1 MPDGVAG
8 RSPGR
13 PSMRR
18 PRFTGCRPSAS
29 FGRVDAL
36 QEGKRVATP
45 GERHLEEHGVHFRIG
60 IEPVDEIHQVGSRGA
75 RREGVVERPHPHPG
89 GGAMLRPH
97 VHLRGG
103 VLPHQHRGQAHP
115 LAPGG
120 QGGHPGGDLGLDGGG
135 RLLAGEEA
143 GAHRPHRARS
153 TSRIIEI
160 TVATAPV
167 LYPSGITMS
176 A

>member
-13 PSMRR
+13 PSISR
-18 PRFTGCRPSAS
+18 PRFTGWRPSAS
-29 FGRVDAL
+29 LAGVDAL
-36 QEGKRVATP
+36 EEGQRVQAP
-45 GERHLEEHGVHFRIG
+45 GQGHLEEDAVDLRVGV
-60 IEPVDEIHQVGSRGA
+60 EPVEERRQVGRPGIGGQGVI
-75 RREGVVERPHPHPG
+75 EGPHPHPG
-89 GGAMLRPH
+89 GGPVLRPD
-97 VHLRGG
+97 VHLRGR

-135 RLLAGEEA
+135 RLLAGEQA
-143 GAHRPHRARS
+143 GAHGTHRARS